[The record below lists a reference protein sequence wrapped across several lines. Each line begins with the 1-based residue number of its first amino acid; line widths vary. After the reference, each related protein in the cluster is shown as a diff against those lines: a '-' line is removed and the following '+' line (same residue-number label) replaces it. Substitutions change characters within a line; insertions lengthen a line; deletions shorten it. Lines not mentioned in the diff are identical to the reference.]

1 MKVAAAKIRQFIS
14 SPPETVRAI
23 LLYGPD
29 AGLAHERADALT
41 SLIVNDL
48 KDPFRI
54 AEFPASELR
63 DDPARLSDEA
73 SAIAFTGGR
82 RVVRIR
88 DATDAVAGS
97 IVSFCKEPA
106 GDALVIIEAGNLAPR
121 SKLRAAFEG
130 SKQAAAIPCYADE
143 GKGLR
148 EVVLETLGQSQI
160 SVSPDA
166 MSFLLENLGSDRMVS
181 RSELEKLRLYMGKEA
196 EVTISDAIACIGD
209 SSSMALDDIAFST
222 ASGGIDR
229 LAHFLERARR
239 EGAAAISILRGV
251 ARHFERLHLV
261 SGAINGGKS
270 ADTAMKLL
278 RPPIFFKQ
286 ADSFRAQLRLWP
298 TIRLGQAI
306 NSLSEAEVLCKTTGM
321 PADTICDQTLLRLG
335 ATSLALTKRR
345 G

>member
-1 MKVAAAKIRQFIS
+1 MKVAAAKIIQFIS
-14 SPPETVRAI
+14 SPPEAVRAI

-29 AGLAHERADALT
+29 TGLVRERAEALT
-41 SLIVNDL
+41 GLIVEDP

-54 AEFPASELR
+54 AELPASDLR

-88 DATDAVAGS
+88 DATDVVAGS
-97 IVSFCKEPA
+97 IVSFCEAPC
-106 GDALVIIEAGNLAPR
+106 GDALVIVESGNLAPR
-121 SKLRAAFEG
+121 SKLRTAFER
-130 SKQAAAIPCYADE
+130 SEQAAAIPCYADE

-148 EVVLETLGQSQI
+148 DVILETLGQSKI
-160 SVSPDA
+160 RVSPDA
-166 MSFLLENLGSDRMVS
+166 MSFLMENLGGDRMVS
-181 RSELEKLRLYMGKEA
+181 RSELEKLRLYMGEDA
-196 EVTISDAIACIGD
+196 EVTIADAIACVGD
-209 SSSMALDDIAFST
+209 SASMALDDIGFAT
-222 ASGGIDR
+222 ASGKIDR
-229 LAHFLERARR
+229 LAHFLDRARR
-239 EGAAAISILRGV
+239 EGAAAVSILRGV

-261 SGAINGGKS
+261 SGAIDSGKS

-278 RPPIFFKQ
+278 RPPVFFKQ
-286 ADSFRAQLRLWP
+286 ADSFRIQLRCWP

-321 PADTICDQTLLRLG
+321 PADTICDQALLRLG